1 MDVDELFK
9 EIIKK
14 LDDENYNIKIPKIKN
29 KKEKDKILNNVALIR
44 DTLYHNYLKYRKKP
58 SGNKLTKKE
67 SKFIKAYERD
77 VLKNKPDMG
86 NVFRTGEIK
95 KSMSILNSYKK
106 KLEKINRFQSPLSGI
121 TAEEAT
127 QEARKRQS
135 MGGYKK
141 SRKRKRKRKRKTKRK
156 K

>member
-1 MDVDELFK
+1 MDVNELFK
-9 EIIKK
+9 EIIDN
-14 LDDENYNIKIPKIKN
+14 LDNKNYKIKTTKIKN

-44 DTLYHNYLKYRKKP
+44 DTLYHNYLKYRKKS
-58 SGNKLTKKE
+58 SGKVLSDGET
-67 SKFIKAYERD
+67 KFIVKYEE
-77 VLKNKPDMG
+77 KFGDMG
-86 NVFRTGEIK
+86 NVFKTGEIK
-95 KSMSILNSYKK
+95 KSMSMLNRYKK
-106 KLEKINRFQSPLSGI
+106 KIEKINRFQSPLSGI

-135 MGGYKK
+135 KGGYKK